1 MPEKPWPTLRLF
13 AERVKVGVL
22 TVRAMVVVAFR
33 VPEVPVM
40 VRLVVPPAAELLAVN
55 VSMLVPEVGF
65 VPHWAVTPFGNPDTA
80 RLTLP
85 LNPY

>member
-1 MPEKPWPTLRLF
+1 
-13 AERVKVGVL
+13 
-22 TVRAMVVVAFR
+22 MVIAFS

-40 VRLVVPPAAELLAVN
+40 VRLLVPPGAELLAAS
-55 VSMLVPEVGF
+55 VSTLVPEVGF
-65 VPHWAVTPFGNPDTA
+65 VPHDAVTPLGNPDAA